1 MSLDYLEP
9 VSKEVL
15 ETIEGLPDHILGK
28 NIEIF
33 TSKSGFPDISK
44 IKICLIFVNENRN
57 SHYQISEF
65 NSNEF
70 RKKFYRLYP
79 GNWNF
84 KIADF
89 GDLPSG
95 KNIEDTYFALSEICC
110 ELRQNNTIPVIIG
123 GSQDLTIPLYESF
136 LKFEDLINIVSVD
149 NRFDFSQGENLISSR
164 SYMNDIITKTPS
176 RLNNFTNIG
185 YQTYLIAQ
193 EELDLMDKLFFDS
206 FRLGEVLND
215 LKITEPVFREADIAS
230 FDMKVLNS
238 LTDGT
243 LLNGMPNGLDS
254 RAICTMSRYAG
265 ISDKLSIIGFF
276 DLPNNPFFLKLFSEV
291 IWYFIEGFYC
301 RFDEYPVVIGDDFKK
316 YNVTTSDREIIF
328 YKSFKSGR
336 WWMEIDNKNY
346 IDNKTKTSTLLSCT
360 HQDYLDACNDILS
373 DRWWKA
379 TKRS

>member
-206 FRLGEVLND
+206 FRLGEVLSD

>member
-9 VSKEVL
+9 VSTEVL
-15 ETIEGLPDHILGK
+15 ETIEGLPDHVLGK

-33 TSKSGFPDISK
+33 TEDSGLPEISNL
-44 IKICLIFVNENRN
+44 KICLIFINEIRN
-57 SHYQISEF
+57 SYYQISTF

-70 RKKFYRLYP
+70 RKQFYKLYP
-79 GNWNF
+79 GNWNL

-95 KNIEDTYFALSEICC
+95 KNVEDTYYALSEICI
-110 ELRQNNTIPVIIG
+110 ELKQANIVPIIIG

-136 LKFEDLINIVSVD
+136 LKFDNLVNIVSVD
-149 NRFDFSQGENLISSR
+149 NRFDFTQGENLISSR
-164 SYMNDIITKTPS
+164 SYMNDIITKSPS
-176 RLNNFTNIG
+176 RLKNFTNLG

-206 FRLGEVLND
+206 FRLGEILND
-215 LKITEPVFREADIAS
+215 LKITEPVFREADIVS

-243 LLNGMPNGLDS
+243 LLKGMPNGLDS

-265 ISDKLSIIGFF
+265 ISDKLSVVGFF
-276 DLPNNPFFLKLFSEV
+276 DLPDNTFFLKLFSEV
-291 IWYFIEGFYC
+291 LWYFIEGFHC
-301 RFDEYPVVIGDDFKK
+301 RFDEYPIVTNQGFKK
-316 YNVTTSDREIIF
+316 YIVSMSDREIVF
-328 YKSFKSGR
+328 YRSIKSGR
-336 WWMEIDNKNY
+336 WWMEMDNKNY
-346 IDNKTKTSTLLSCT
+346 IDNKIKSSTLLSCT

>member
-9 VSKEVL
+9 VSTEVL
-15 ETIEGLPDHILGK
+15 ETIEGLPDHVLGK

-33 TSKSGFPDISK
+33 TKDSGLPEISNV
-44 IKICLIFVNENRN
+44 KICLIFINEIRN
-57 SHYQISEF
+57 SYYQISTF

-70 RKKFYRLYP
+70 RKQFYKLYP
-79 GNWNF
+79 GNWNL

-95 KNIEDTYFALSEICC
+95 KNVEDTYYALSEICI
-110 ELRQNNTIPVIIG
+110 ELKQANTVPIIIG

-136 LKFEDLINIVSVD
+136 LKFDNLINIVSVD
-149 NRFDFSQGENLISSR
+149 NRFDFTQGENLISSR
-164 SYMNDIITKTPS
+164 SYMNDIITKSPS
-176 RLNNFTNIG
+176 RLKNFTNLG

-206 FRLGEVLND
+206 FRLGEILND
-215 LKITEPVFREADIAS
+215 LKITEPVFREADIVS

-243 LLNGMPNGLDS
+243 LLKGMPNGLDS

-265 ISDKLSIIGFF
+265 ISDKLSVVGFF
-276 DLPNNPFFLKLFSEV
+276 DLPDNTFFLKLFSEV
-291 IWYFIEGFYC
+291 LWYFIEGFHC
-301 RFDEYPVVIGDDFKK
+301 RFDEYPIVTNQGFKK
-316 YNVTTSDREIIF
+316 YIVSMSDREIVF
-328 YKSFKSGR
+328 YRSIKSGR
-336 WWMEIDNKNY
+336 WWMEMDNKNY
-346 IDNKTKTSTLLSCT
+346 IDNKIKSSTLLSCT

>member
-9 VSKEVL
+9 VSSEVL
-15 ETIEGLPDHILGK
+15 ETIEGLPDHVLGK

-33 TSKSGFPDISK
+33 TKDSGLPEISNV
-44 IKICLIFVNENRN
+44 KICLIFINEIRN
-57 SHYQISEF
+57 SYYQISKF
-65 NSNEF
+65 KSNEF
-70 RKKFYRLYP
+70 RKQFYKLYP
-79 GNWNF
+79 GNWNL

-95 KNIEDTYFALSEICC
+95 KNVEDTYYALSEICI
-110 ELRQNNTIPVIIG
+110 ELKQANTVPIIIG

-136 LKFEDLINIVSVD
+136 LKFDNLVNIVSVD
-149 NRFDFSQGENLISSR
+149 NRFDFTQGENLISSR
-164 SYMNDIITKTPS
+164 SYMNDIITKSPS
-176 RLNNFTNIG
+176 RLKNFTNLG

-206 FRLGEVLND
+206 FRLGEILND
-215 LKITEPVFREADIAS
+215 LKITEPVFREADIVS

-243 LLNGMPNGLDS
+243 LLKGMPNGLDS

-265 ISDKLSIIGFF
+265 ISDKLSVVGFF
-276 DLPNNPFFLKLFSEV
+276 DLPDNPFFLKLFSEV
-291 IWYFIEGFYC
+291 LWYFIEGFHC
-301 RFDEYPVVIGDDFKK
+301 RFDEYPIVTNQGFKK
-316 YNVTTSDREIIF
+316 YIVSMSDREIVF
-328 YKSFKSGR
+328 YRSIKSGR
-336 WWMEIDNKNY
+336 WWMEMDNKNY
-346 IDNKTKTSTLLSCT
+346 IDNKIKSSTLLSCT

>member
-276 DLPNNPFFLKLFSEV
+276 DLPNNSFFLKLFSEV

-316 YNVTTSDREIIF
+316 YNVSTSDREIIF

>member
-9 VSKEVL
+9 VSMEVL
-15 ETIEGLPDHILGK
+15 ETIKGLPDHVLGK
-28 NIEIF
+28 NLEIF
-33 TSKSGFPDISK
+33 TNDSGLPDILNV
-44 IKICLIFVNENRN
+44 KICLIFLNETRN
-57 SHYQISEF
+57 SYYQISKF

-70 RKKFYRLYP
+70 RKEFYKLYP

-95 KNIEDTYFALSEICC
+95 KNVEDTYFALSEICNV
-110 ELRQNNTIPVIIG
+110 LRQTNTIPVIIG

-136 LKFEDLINIVSVD
+136 LKFEKLINIVSVD
-149 NRFDFSQGENLISSR
+149 NRFDFTQGENLISSR
-164 SYMNDIITKTPS
+164 SYMNDIITKSPN
-176 RLNNFTNIG
+176 RLNNFTNLG

-206 FRLGEVLND
+206 FRLGEILND
-215 LKITEPVFREADIAS
+215 LKITEPVFREADIVS

-238 LTDGT
+238 ITDGT
-243 LLNGMPNGLDS
+243 LLKGMPNGLDS
-254 RAICTMSRYAG
+254 RAICAMSRYAG
-265 ISDKLSIIGFF
+265 ISDRLSIVGFF
-276 DLPNNPFFLKLFSEV
+276 DLPDNTFFLKLLSEV
-291 IWYFIEGFYC
+291 LWYFIEGFQC
-301 RFDEYPVVIGDDFKK
+301 RFDEYPVAISHGFKK
-316 YNVTTSDREIIF
+316 YNVSMSDREILF
-328 YKSFKSGR
+328 YKSIKSGR
-336 WWMEIDNKNY
+336 WWMEMDNKNY
-346 IDNKTKTSTLLSCT
+346 MDNKTKSSTLISCT

>member
-28 NIEIF
+28 NMEIF
-33 TSKSGFPDISK
+33 TSKSGLPDISE

-57 SHYQISEF
+57 SHYQISKF

-136 LKFEDLINIVSVD
+136 LKYKDLVNIVSVD

-243 LLNGMPNGLDS
+243 LLKGMPNGLDS
-254 RAICTMSRYAG
+254 KAICTMSRYAG

-276 DLPNNPFFLKLFSEV
+276 DLPTNSFFLKLFSEV

-316 YNVTTSDREIIF
+316 YNVSTSDREIIF

-346 IDNKTKTSTLLSCT
+346 VDNKTKTSTLLSCT

>member
-9 VSKEVL
+9 VSMEVL
-15 ETIEGLPDHILGK
+15 ETIKGLPDHVLGK
-28 NIEIF
+28 NLEIF
-33 TSKSGFPDISK
+33 TNDSGLPDILNV
-44 IKICLIFVNENRN
+44 KICLIFINETRN
-57 SHYQISEF
+57 SYYQISKF

-70 RKKFYRLYP
+70 RKQFYKLYP

-95 KNIEDTYFALSEICC
+95 KNVEDTYFALSEICN
-110 ELRQNNTIPVIIG
+110 ELKQSNTIPVIIG

-136 LKFEDLINIVSVD
+136 LKFEKLINIVSVD
-149 NRFDFSQGENLISSR
+149 NRFDFTQGENLISSR
-164 SYMNDIITKTPS
+164 SYMNDIITKSPN
-176 RLNNFTNIG
+176 RLNNFTNLG

-215 LKITEPVFREADIAS
+215 LKITEPVFREADIVS

-238 LTDGT
+238 ITDGT
-243 LLNGMPNGLDS
+243 LLKGMPNGLDS
-254 RAICTMSRYAG
+254 RAICAMSRYAG
-265 ISDKLSIIGFF
+265 ISDRLSVVGFF
-276 DLPNNPFFLKLFSEV
+276 DLPDNSFFLKLLSEV
-291 IWYFIEGFYC
+291 LWYFIEGFQC
-301 RFDEYPVVIGDDFKK
+301 RFDEYPVAISHGFKK
-316 YNVTTSDREIIF
+316 YNVSMSDREILF
-328 YKSFKSGR
+328 YKSIKSGR
-336 WWMEIDNKNY
+336 WWMEMDNKNY
-346 IDNKTKTSTLLSCT
+346 MDNKTKSSTLLSCT

>member
-9 VSKEVL
+9 VSMEVL
-15 ETIEGLPDHILGK
+15 ETIKGLPDHVLGK
-28 NIEIF
+28 NLEIF
-33 TSKSGFPDISK
+33 TNDSGLPDMLNV
-44 IKICLIFVNENRN
+44 KICLIFINETRN
-57 SHYQISEF
+57 SYYQISKF

-70 RKKFYRLYP
+70 RKQFYKLYP

-95 KNIEDTYFALSEICC
+95 KNVEDTYFALSEICN
-110 ELRQNNTIPVIIG
+110 ELKQSNTIPVIIG

-136 LKFEDLINIVSVD
+136 LKFEKLINIVSVD
-149 NRFDFSQGENLISSR
+149 NRFDFTQGENLISSR
-164 SYMNDIITKTPS
+164 SYMNDIITKSPN
-176 RLNNFTNIG
+176 RLNNFTNLG

-215 LKITEPVFREADIAS
+215 LKITEPVFREADIVS

-238 LTDGT
+238 ITDGT
-243 LLNGMPNGLDS
+243 LLKGMPNGLDS

-265 ISDKLSIIGFF
+265 ISDRLSVVGFF
-276 DLPNNPFFLKLFSEV
+276 DLPDNSFFLKLLSEV
-291 IWYFIEGFYC
+291 LWYFIEGFQC
-301 RFDEYPVVIGDDFKK
+301 RFDEYPVATSHGFKK
-316 YNVTTSDREIIF
+316 YNVSMSDREILF
-328 YKSFKSGR
+328 YKSIKSGR
-336 WWMEIDNKNY
+336 WWMEMDNKNY
-346 IDNKTKTSTLLSCT
+346 MDNKTKSSTLLSCT

>member
-57 SHYQISEF
+57 SHYKISEF

-276 DLPNNPFFLKLFSEV
+276 DLPNNSFFLKLFSEV

-316 YNVTTSDREIIF
+316 YNVSTSDREIIF